1 MKTKSNNMIK
11 DKNSSLLAKFLND
24 KKMTFATNSA
34 NLPTSWL
41 QTSRDLFGS
50 LASIFYLKFRM
61 QFTYFYPHFQL
72 IYFYSNCIFL
82 Y

>member
-1 MKTKSNNMIK
+1 M
-11 DKNSSLLAKFLND
+11 LAKFLND

-61 QFTYFYPHFQL
+61 QFHLFLSTFS
-72 IYFYSNCIFL
+72 IDIFL
-82 Y
+82 